1 MTENP
6 PHNKTQLRLDRL
18 RRALESG
25 RLQRLE
31 RLLHALHPAEIA
43 LLIES
48 LPQTE
53 REIVWG
59 LVEPEDHGEV
69 LLHVNDEVRGN
80 LIQEMDDD
88 MLLAATE
95 GLEMD
100 DLADL
105 VADLPEAVTQE
116 VLHSMDLENRQR
128 LEAVLSYPE
137 DTAGGLMN
145 TDPVTVRPDV
155 NIDVVQRYLRLRGP
169 MPEHTDKLFV
179 VDRYGRYLGVVPL
192 QKLLTGDP
200 DDTIAE
206 IMDTEGKP
214 IDVSLSSRDVA
225 KRFEDFD
232 LLSAPVVDSERLL
245 LGRITI
251 DDVVDVIRD
260 QAEHELLSRVGLDE
274 EEDLFAPVRTSAQ
287 RRAIWLGVNLVTAFL
302 AAEVVGLFQNTIHA
316 MVALAVLMP
325 IVPSMGGIAGS
336 QTITLMI
343 RGLALGQIGTG
354 NSRALLAK
362 ELAVAIINGLLWAV
376 VVGAVAYAWFGNA
389 EISAIMGA
397 AMVINLLNAALSG
410 WGLPLLMRRV
420 GIDPALA
427 GSVVLTTFTD
437 CVGFSAFL
445 GLATLFLVHH

>member
-6 PHNKTQLRLDRL
+6 PHKKSELRLERL

-25 RLQRLE
+25 RLRRLE

-59 LVEPEDHGEV
+59 LVDPEDHGEV
-69 LLHVNDEVRGN
+69 LLHVNDEVRSN

-128 LEAVLSYPE
+128 LESVMSYPE

-155 NIDVVQRYLRLRGP
+155 NIDVVQRYLRLRGRV
-169 MPEHTDKLFV
+169 PEHTDSLFV
-179 VDRYGRYLGVVPL
+179 VDRYGRYMGVVAL
-192 QKLLTGDP
+192 QHLLTLDP
-200 DDTIAE
+200 DLTIAE
-206 IMDTEGKP
+206 VMDTQDKP
-214 IDVSLSSRDVA
+214 LDVSLTARDVA
-225 KRFEDFD
+225 KRFEDLD
-232 LLSAPVVDSERLL
+232 LLSAPVVNSDRLL

-260 QAEHELLSRVGLDE
+260 EAEHELLSRVGLDE
-274 EEDLFAPVRTSAQ
+274 EEDLFAPVRASAR
-287 RRAIWLGVNLVTAFL
+287 RRAIWLGTNLVTAFL

-343 RGLALGQIGTG
+343 RGLALGQIGSG
-354 NSRALLAK
+354 NARALLAK
-362 ELAVAIINGLLWAV
+362 EVTVALINGLLWAV
-376 VVGAVAYAWFGNA
+376 VVGVVAFAWFDNA
-389 EISAIMGA
+389 PIALIMGA
-397 AMVINLLNAALSG
+397 AMIINLLNAALTG
-410 WGLPLLMRRV
+410 WGLPLLMRRM

-437 CVGFSAFL
+437 VIGFSAFL
-445 GLATLFLVHH
+445 GLATLFLAH